1 MISNPV
7 PEKIELL
14 PTFLGKLNIFSN
26 VSASSSASSALAMFI
41 PTWRISKPSI
51 VSTASLVRFLIP
63 SKSPAATKSF
73 LTIHEPPQHTI
84 LLKSRYDLRLPALIP
99 PVGMN
104 FICVYGAAIDLIMLS
119 PPAASAG
126 KNLTTSS
133 PNSIATST
141 SEGLLVPGTIGYPLS
156 RQCLTTLGLSPGLT
170 INLAPAFIALSAC
183 SGVRTVPAPTTS
195 SGNFSDIIL
204 IDSSAA
210 AVLNVTSA
218 AGSPPS
224 IKAFASGSASLASSR
239 AITGTIPI
247 LPSSSITAFIIDLLK
262 INH

>member
-1 MISNPV
+1 MSSKPV
-7 PEKIELL
+7 PENTELL
-14 PTFLGKLNIFSN
+14 PTFFSKLNILLN
-26 VSASSSASSALAMFI
+26 VSASSSASSPLVRLT
-41 PTWRISKPSI
+41 PTCLTSNPSI
-51 VSTASLVRFLIP
+51 VSTACVVRFLIP
-63 SKSPAATKSF
+63 SKSPAATMSF

-84 LLKSRYDLRLPALIP
+84 LLKSRYDLRLSALIP

-104 FICVYGAAIDLIMLS
+104 FILVYGADIALIILR

-126 KNLTTSS
+126 KNLTTSRPS
-133 PNSIATST
+133 SIAVST

-156 RQCLTTLGLSPGLT
+156 IQCLTTFGLRPGLT

-183 SGVRTVPAPTTS
+183 SGVRTVPAPTIS
-195 SGNFSDIIL
+195 SGNLSAIIL

-218 AGSPPS
+218 HGSPPS
-224 IKAFASGSASLASSR
+224 ISAFASGSASFASSS

-247 LPSSSITAFIIDLLK
+247 LPSSSITLFIIRSP
-262 INH
+262 